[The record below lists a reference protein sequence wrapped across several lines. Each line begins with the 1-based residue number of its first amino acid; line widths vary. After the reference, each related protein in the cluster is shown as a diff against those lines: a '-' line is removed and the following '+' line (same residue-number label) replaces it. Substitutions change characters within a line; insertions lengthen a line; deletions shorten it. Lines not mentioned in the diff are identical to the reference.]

1 MSLLKQIVQS
11 HNQQE
16 LIDESAAAGAT
27 SAGGVAGFRGHF
39 FSPTTSKKKTKKNR
53 KSRMRRRA
61 VPGSSIFHFVESIED
76 EKFDSADVISK
87 LKKAERKSNDEDD
100 TTGFA
105 LEDADGNLVKVF
117 VSTEE
122 AKDFEH
128 ALGAA
133 LSGDENDD
141 YGGVEGETSQ
151 FEIAEILFNL
161 KDRFSIVDVEW
172 PDVEEDE
179 EQEVEGDPT
188 GLGGDEA
195 KGDSEGELDPDL
207 EGGGEE
213 GDMDMEADLQLGDE
227 GELGGGGEGDMTST
241 LQSVIDLLVSQAD
254 AQKAEANA
262 KEAQANAEEA
272 KYNSQAA
279 ESKVKK
285 EEEVLDMEAYYD
297 GEKTK
302 DKEAKDL
309 AKLAKWKHET
319 AQKATNELKGEAAEF
334 EMPEKQDEEDNE
346 EFISN
351 KEFVG
356 AWNKPLPGDKVGNRF
371 EAGVDANQDHH
382 LEPGEFIKYLLKHA
396 QKN

>member
-1 MSLLKQIVQS
+1 MSLLKQIVKS

-16 LIDESAAAGAT
+16 LINESAAAGAT
-27 SAGGVAGFRGHF
+27 SAGAVAGFRGHF
-39 FSPTTSKKKTKKNR
+39 FSPTTKKSKKKR

-61 VPGSSIFHFVESIED
+61 IPGNSLFHFVEGVED
-76 EKFDSADVISK
+76 QKFDSADVISK

-122 AKDFEH
+122 AKDFEN

-133 LSGDENDD
+133 LSGDESDD
-141 YGGVEGETSQ
+141 MDGVEGETTQ

-172 PDVEEDE
+172 PEVEEDE
-179 EQEVEGDPT
+179 EQEVKDDST
-188 GLGGDEA
+188 GLEGE
-195 KGDSEGELDPDL
+195 KGDSEGELNPDI
-207 EGGGEE
+207 ENGEE
-213 GDMDMEADLQLGDE
+213 GDKGDIDMEADLQLGDE
-227 GELGGGGEGDMTST
+227 SELGGGGGGEDVTST
-241 LQSVIDLLVSQAD
+241 LQSVIDLLVAQAD

-272 KYNSQAA
+272 KYNSHAA
-279 ESKVKK
+279 ESKVRK

-297 GEKTK
+297 GEKSK
-302 DKEAKDL
+302 EKEAKDL
-309 AKLAKWKHET
+309 TKLAKWKHET
-319 AQKATNELKGEAAEF
+319 AQKATNKLKGESAEF
-334 EMPEKQDEEDNE
+334 KMPENRDEEDNE
-346 EFISN
+346 QFVS
-351 KEFVG
+351 KQEFVG
-356 AWNKPLPGDKVGNRF
+356 AWHKPLPGDKVGNRF

-382 LEPGEFIKYLLKHA
+382 LAPGEFIKYLLKHA